1 MAQYYGIKGS
11 TLQWIIYFLCGS
23 NQWVLVDE
31 KSSNNAIVQS
41 EGPQGGVLGPLMFLL
56 FINNPPESPLLK
68 CANFDED
75 FDVLSRNICTDIDTV
90 KLQKD
95 LSC

>member
-1 MAQYYGIKGS
+1 
-11 TLQWIIYFLCGS
+11 
-23 NQWVLVDE
+23 
-31 KSSNNAIVQS
+31 
-41 EGPQGGVLGPLMFLL
+41 MFLL

-90 KLQKD
+90 KLQED